1 MLIHIL
7 VLYIPAKIGAILWAL
22 RKPVMTPPPL
32 LQLAGGQTDIWQT
45 ELLIAGSTRLE
56 KCQKCH

>member
-1 MLIHIL
+1 MFIHIL
-7 VLYIPAKIGAILWAL
+7 VLYIPAKIGAIVWAL
-22 RKPVMTPPPL
+22 RKPVMTLPL

>member
-1 MLIHIL
+1 MFIHIL

-22 RKPVMTPPPL
+22 RKPVMTLPL
-32 LQLAGGQTDIWQT
+32 LLLAGGQTDIWQT